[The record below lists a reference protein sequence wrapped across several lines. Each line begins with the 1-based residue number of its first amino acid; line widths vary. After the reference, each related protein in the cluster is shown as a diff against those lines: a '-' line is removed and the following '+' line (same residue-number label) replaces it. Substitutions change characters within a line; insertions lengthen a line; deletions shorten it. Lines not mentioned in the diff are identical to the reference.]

1 MPNKNFTDEEIRRVN
16 LTYGDLFQKMG
27 FAFDNYG
34 LLELAF
40 THCSYNGNAGENNQR
55 LEYLGDAVLEFIV
68 SERIYKRCKLDE
80 GHMTRIRASVVCEQS
95 LAQAARELDLG
106 KYLLLGKGEEGTQ
119 GREKNSILADSM
131 ESLIGAIFMD
141 GGLDKA
147 KGFIL
152 QTLGQRLDETIE
164 DGGGND
170 YKTELQQLVNAR
182 YSTSPEYKLV
192 SSHGPAHNK
201 TFDIAVYVSG
211 DKMGEGEAKTKK
223 EAEQI
228 AARQAI
234 GKLAG
239 KKNK

>member
-1 MPNKNFTDEEIRRVN
+1 MQNNSSKTEEEIRRVN

-27 FAFDNYG
+27 FAFKNYT

-40 THCSYNGNAGENNQR
+40 THCSYNGIAGENNQR
-55 LEYLGDAVLEFIV
+55 LEYLGDAVLEFVV
-68 SERIYKRCKLDE
+68 SERIYKRSNLDE

-131 ESLIGAIFMD
+131 ESLIGAIFLD
-141 GGLDKA
+141 GGLGKA
-147 KGFIL
+147 KSFIME
-152 QTLGQRLDETIE
+152 TLGKKLDETIE

-170 YKTELQQLVNAR
+170 YKTELQQTVNSR
-182 YSTSPEYKLV
+182 YSTTPEYRLLA
-192 SSHGPAHNK
+192 SHGPAHNK
-201 TFDIAVYVSG
+201 IFSIGVYING

-228 AARQAI
+228 AAKQAI
-234 GKLAG
+234 GKIAS
-239 KKNK
+239 KRK